1 MAGKLKTSHKSLQ
14 SDANGTLNKADLPQA
29 ISETDFWTDVPE
41 VVKQAIQ
48 KAKKQLDQ
56 GEGIAHDEVMRK
68 IKSRFIAGK
77 L

>member
-1 MAGKLKTSHKSLQ
+1 MAEKRKAIHTSLQ
-14 SDANGTLNKADLPQA
+14 SDANGTLNKADL
-29 ISETDFWTDVPE
+29 SETDFWTDVPK

-68 IKSRFIAGK
+68 IKSRF
-77 L
+77 LNR